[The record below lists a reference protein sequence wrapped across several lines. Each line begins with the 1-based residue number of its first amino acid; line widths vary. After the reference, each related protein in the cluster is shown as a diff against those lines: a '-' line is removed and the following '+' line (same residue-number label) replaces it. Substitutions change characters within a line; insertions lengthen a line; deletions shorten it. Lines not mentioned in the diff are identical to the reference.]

1 MNSRGAGQRAGG
13 LDDVRRRT
21 KKEGDQ
27 MEYRIVYHNGQCH
40 NYAYSRKGLIEWLKL
55 LKDETITEIRKI
67 YRNGVEESVI
77 EKYRRYIK

>member
-1 MNSRGAGQRAGG
+1 M
-13 LDDVRRRT
+13 RRRT
-21 KKEGDQ
+21 KKEGDR
-27 MEYRIVYHNGQCH
+27 MKYRIVYHNGQCH
-40 NYAYSRKGLIEWLKL
+40 NYAHGRKGLIEWLKL